1 MEGSARALCPER
13 PVPNQYLQ
21 IDGVA
26 TYVHHTGETTLPGT
40 PLRQGHGHVVV
51 CLHGAGGN
59 GHLFADLMSELEAF
73 HTVIAF
79 DQPGHGRSGSLDSL
93 GEIEAMA
100 KFTGRVIDELEISRA
115 VLLGHEMGAAVA
127 LQTAHDRPQQTAG
140 LVLCSA
146 GFSFA
151 PPEERVDQMGRVRDG
166 KEKRP
171 FDPTAFASKTSP
183 EVMKKAFMEGMKT
196 DPRATYGDL
205 LACQQWTGGA
215 RLAEILAPTLVV
227 NGTEDREPIRSTAA
241 HLTQKLKT
249 AELKTV
255 EDTGHALLLEN
266 PEAVA
271 RWVRKFLE
279 RVPA

>member
-1 MEGSARALCPER
+1 M
-13 PVPNQYLQ
+13 PNQYLQ

-40 PLRQGHGHVVV
+40 PLRKGHGHVVV

-59 GHLFADLMSELEAF
+59 GHLFADLMGELEAF

-100 KFTGRVIDELEISRA
+100 EFTARVLDELEVSRA

-127 LQTAHDRPQQTAG
+127 LQTALDKPSQVTG

-146 GFSFA
+146 GSNFA
-151 PPEERVDQMGRVRDG
+151 PPQEKVDQMGRVRDG

-171 FDPTAFASKTSP
+171 FDASAFASKTSP
-183 EVMKKAFMEGMKT
+183 DIMKKAFMEGMKT

-205 LACQQWTGGA
+205 LACQQWTGHE
-215 RLAEILAPTLVV
+215 RIAEILAPTWVV
-227 NGTEDREPIRSTAA
+227 NGAEDREAILRTAPD
-241 HLTQKLKT
+241 LTQKFKT
-249 AELKTV
+249 AELETI
-255 EDTGHALLLEN
+255 EDTGHSLLLEN
-266 PEAVA
+266 PKALGH
-271 RWVRKFLE
+271 RVRHFLE